1 METMLYTMKTMN
13 MGKLKKEFLMLTAFH
28 GHKFCDEINSLQGVD
43 DTVKEGFRKL
53 VREFM
58 QDLFT
63 MSELDQAEIEAEIQR
78 NSAFFNSLS

>member
-1 METMLYTMKTMN
+1 
-13 MGKLKKEFLMLTAFH
+13 
-28 GHKFCDEINSLQGVD
+28 LQGVD

-63 MSELDQAEIEAEIQR
+63 MSELDQEEIEAEMQR
-78 NSAFFNSLS
+78 NSAFFNSFTQ